1 MIIKIIMYFYFI
13 FFIIYF
19 LTFFFLLISA
29 FFSIK
34 KLRRKIFWIREDILK
49 NLKNQMPKI
58 SLIIPAYNEGKTIGK
73 SINSFLESEY
83 PNLEV
88 IVVNDGSRDNTLE
101 VLKKEFLLF
110 PIHLKPVGS
119 LPYET
124 LIRIYKSQKYDN
136 LLVIDKL
143 NGGKA
148 DALNCGIN
156 FAKGEKLCFVD
167 ADVILPKES
176 LIRLVFPHLNEK
188 ETVATGGFIRLRNNC
203 MVSSYSCE
211 IKIPEKTVER
221 IQILEYLR
229 AFSLGRAGWDMINGE
244 VIISGAYGLFDS
256 KIVREIGGFQRFSIG
271 EDMEIVVR
279 IHKHLKKQK
288 KKYKILIV
296 PDAIC
301 WTEAP
306 DSFNDLFRQR
316 KRWQKG
322 LLTTILLHKDLLF
335 NPKYGIIGLFVFP
348 YFLLFELLSPFIE
361 YFGIFLMFL
370 ALLFKVINLKIFL
383 LILVL
388 PLIIGFLQNNLILL
402 LHFIFFA
409 IYRSFKWLFN
419 FIFLYFQ
426 EMTYY
431 HFILNYI
438 KIKSVFE
445 FFSKFHLKG
454 GWISP
459 KRI

>member
-1 MIIKIIMYFYFI
+1 LIIKIIMYLYFI

-19 LTFFFLLISA
+19 LSFFFLLVSA

-34 KLRRKIFWIREDILK
+34 KLRKNIFWIREDLLK
-49 NLKNQMPKI
+49 NLKYGMPKI
-58 SLIIPAYNEGKTIGK
+58 SLIIPAFNEEKTISK
-73 SINSFLESEY
+73 SISSFLESDY
-83 PNLEV
+83 PNLEL
-88 IVVNDGSRDNTLE
+88 IVVNDGSKDNTLE
-101 VLKKEFLLF
+101 ILRKEFLLF
-110 PIHLKPVGS
+110 PVHLKPISS

-124 LIRIYKSQKYDN
+124 LIRVYKSQKYDN

-156 FAKGEKLCFVD
+156 FATGDKLCFVD

-176 LIRLVFPHLNEK
+176 LIRLVFPHLIDK
-188 ETVATGGFIRLRNNC
+188 DVVATGGFIRLRNNC
-203 MVSSYSCE
+203 CVSSSSYE
-211 IKIPEKTVER
+211 VKLPKKTVER

-229 AFSLGRAGWDMINGE
+229 AFSLGRAGWDLINCE
-244 VIISGAYGLFDS
+244 IIISGAYGLFDS
-256 KIVREIGGFQRFSIG
+256 KIVREVGGFQRFSIG

-279 IHKHLKKQK
+279 IHKYLKKQK

-306 DSFNDLFRQR
+306 DNFSDLLRQR
-316 KRWQKG
+316 KRWQQG
-322 LLTTILLHKDLLF
+322 LLTTLLLHKDIFF
-335 NPKYGIIGLFVFP
+335 NSKYEQIGLFVFP
-348 YFLLFELLSPFIE
+348 YFLFFELLSPFIE
-361 YFGIFLMFL
+361 FLGIFVMLF
-370 ALLFKVINLKIFL
+370 ALLFKVINFKVFL
-383 LILVL
+383 SILIM
-388 PLIIGFLQNNLILL
+388 PLIIGFFQNNLILL
-402 LHFIFFA
+402 LHFLFFP
-409 IYRSFKWLFN
+409 IYKSFKWLFN
-419 FIFLYFQ
+419 FIFLNFQ

-454 GWISP
+454 GWVSP